1 MSTAQSSA
9 PVAVQAAQPAQHV
22 AAGRGH
28 GLEAGADDDAL
39 GGDRVAHRQ
48 LGGDRQAAAGL
59 DPAGLRADEAPVV
72 EVAAGQAVGDAERLQ
87 HGGQRHQREAGQEQ
101 DGDLERHGTI
111 RQVCGRIDQ

>member
-1 MSTAQSSA
+1 MGSKLVQTMTRWAVIGSRTDSSA
-9 PVAVQAAQPAQHV
+9 VI
-22 AAGRGH
+22 GRPLLAWTLP
-28 GLEAGADDDAL
+28 GLG
-39 GGDRVAHRQ
+39 
-48 LGGDRQAAAGL
+48 
-59 DPAGLRADEAPVV
+59 ADEAPAV